1 MKGQVRQFEPV
12 NPIYGLLHKTID
24 EALEQLDATRPIL
37 DESIH
42 NARKS
47 MKNSRAELRLLRKGM
62 PGAAYQSENTRLR
75 DAGRALSPIRDARSV
90 IDAFNS
96 LCSKFAE
103 ELEGVEVVPL
113 EKILHSKLAKAR
125 SALQLDM
132 PGESVQLQN
141 CNHLL
146 EDCLSL
152 AKKEHFSSI
161 DSAVIHSGV
170 KRMYRKGRNAFA
182 QAKAERTTEALH
194 ECRKQAKYLFNG
206 LNVIVIAPPHSNSK
220 VLKHARRLAERLGDD
235 HELAMLSEEIS
246 ADDYRSVNA
255 ETIKVFRKL
264 IEQRRGKLQND
275 SLKVGE
281 KLYQQKP
288 REFTKKVMQDV
299 VLPSRTLQ
307 QT

>member
-1 MKGQVRQFEPV
+1 MKGQIRQFKPV
-12 NPIYGLLHKTID
+12 NPVYGLLHKTID

-47 MKNSRAELRLLRKGM
+47 MKNSRAELRLLREGM
-62 PGAAYQSENTRLR
+62 PGVAYQTENTRLR

-96 LCSKFAE
+96 LRNNFAK
-103 ELEGVEVVPL
+103 ELEGVDVAPL
-113 EKILHSKLAKAR
+113 EEILHSKLAKAR
-125 SALQLDM
+125 SQLQLDM
-132 PGESVQLQN
+132 PDQSAQLQN

-161 DSAVIHSGV
+161 DSVVIHSGV
-170 KRMYRKGRNAFA
+170 QRIYRKGRNAFA
-182 QAKAERTTEALH
+182 QAKAERTTEVLH

-206 LNVIVIAPPHSNSK
+206 LNVLVIATPNGNSK
-220 VLKHARRLAERLGDD
+220 ALKHARRLAERLGDD
-235 HELAMLSEEIS
+235 HELAMLSEQIS
-246 ADDYRSVNA
+246 ADDYVSVNA

-264 IEQRRGKLQND
+264 IEQRRAKLQND

-299 VLPSRTLQ
+299 VLPSRNLRQ
-307 QT
+307 I

>member
-1 MKGQVRQFEPV
+1 MKGQVRQFQPV

-24 EALEQLDATRPIL
+24 EALEQLDAARPIL

-42 NARKS
+42 NARKL
-47 MKNSRAELRLLRKGM
+47 MKNSRAELRLLRQGM
-62 PGAAYQSENTRLR
+62 PDVAYQTENARLR
-75 DAGRALSPIRDARSV
+75 DAGRSLSPIRDARSA

-96 LCSKFAE
+96 LRNKFAK
-103 ELEGVEVVPL
+103 ELEGVDVPSL
-113 EKILHSKLAKAR
+113 ETILHSKLAKAR
-125 SALQLDM
+125 SQLQLDM
-132 PGESVQLQN
+132 PDQSAQLQN

-152 AKKEHFSSI
+152 AKKEYFSSI
-161 DSAVIHSGV
+161 DSAAIHSGV
-170 KRMYRKGRNAFA
+170 KRIYRKGRNAFS
-182 QAKAERTTEALH
+182 QAKAESTTEVLH

-206 LNVIVIAPPHSNSK
+206 LNVLVVATPNGNSK

-246 ADDYRSVNA
+246 TDDYVSVNA

-264 IEQRRGKLQND
+264 IEQRRAKLQND

-299 VLPSRTLQ
+299 VLPSRTFQ
-307 QT
+307 QI